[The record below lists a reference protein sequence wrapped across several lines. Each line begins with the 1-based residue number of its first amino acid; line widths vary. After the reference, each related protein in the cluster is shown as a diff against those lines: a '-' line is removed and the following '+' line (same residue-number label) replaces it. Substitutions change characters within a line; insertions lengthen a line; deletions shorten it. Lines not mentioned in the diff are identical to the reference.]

1 MIRKNEL
8 LSIGQKKGRLPMT
21 LLTGLPPSQAIS
33 LIKALKMS
41 ITTALIQINQE
52 AFEKKN
58 KRQGI
63 KSLSLIQYL

>member
-1 MIRKNEL
+1 
-8 LSIGQKKGRLPMT
+8 MT

-63 KSLSLIQYL
+63 KSLSLIQSL